1 VNTWVAS
8 STRCLGAKNHHNRIA
23 SGALVA
29 LANSLKGRRCEAF
42 NSDTKVRIQ
51 LPTHVR
57 LYYPYA
63 TVVFRPNPEGDAYQD
78 NPAVI
83 IEVLSQ
89 STRRTDEGEK
99 REAYLSIPS

>member
-1 VNTWVAS
+1 
-8 STRCLGAKNHHNRIA
+8 
-23 SGALVA
+23 
-29 LANSLKGRRCEAF
+29 
-42 NSDTKVRIQ
+42 
-51 LPTHVR
+51 
-57 LYYPYA
+57 
-63 TVVFRPNPEGDAYQD
+63 VVFRPNPEGDAYQD